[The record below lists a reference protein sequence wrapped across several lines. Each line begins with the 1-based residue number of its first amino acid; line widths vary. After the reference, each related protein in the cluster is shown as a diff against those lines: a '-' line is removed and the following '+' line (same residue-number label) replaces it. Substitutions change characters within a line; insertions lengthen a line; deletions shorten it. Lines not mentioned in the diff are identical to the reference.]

1 MTSSTAPYLPG
12 RHLLQVPGPTNVPQA
27 VLEAIARP
35 TLDHRGPAFAELA
48 LSVIA
53 GLQRVFRTAG
63 PVVIFPG
70 SGTGAWEAS
79 LVNTLSP
86 GDKVLNPETGQ
97 FSVLWGQVATGLGL
111 DVETLPS
118 DWRHGIDVEALRA
131 RLGTDDKHEI
141 QALLITHN
149 ETSTGALS
157 DVAAIRG
164 VLDDLGHPALLMVDA
179 VSSLASVDYRHDEW
193 GVDVTIAGSQKGLM
207 LPPGMS
213 FNAIS
218 QKALDRQSSAKLPR
232 AYWEWKPYLEL
243 NKNGFFPYTPSANLI
258 AGLEVS
264 ISLLEREGME
274 NVFARHIR
282 HGEAT
287 RAAVRA
293 WGLETQCVE
302 EAAYSPVVT
311 AVRMPEGYPEAEFRA
326 VVLATYGM
334 SLGSG
339 LGQVAGKV
347 FRIGHLGDFDDLSLI
362 AALAG
367 VELSLGVADIPHKE
381 GGVTAAL
388 GVLAATR

>member
-12 RHLLQVPGPTNVPQA
+12 RRYLQVPGPTNVPQA

-53 GLQRVFRTAG
+53 GLQRVFRTSG

-97 FSVLWGQVATGLGL
+97 FSFLWGQVASQLGL
-111 DVETLPS
+111 DVESLPS
-118 DWRHGIDVEALRA
+118 DWRHGIDVEALRS
-131 RLGTDDKHEI
+131 RLVADDKHEI

-164 VLDDLGHPALLMVDA
+164 VLDDLGHPALLFVDA
-179 VSSLASVDYRHDEW
+179 VSSLGSTDYRHDEW

-218 QKALDRQSSAKLPR
+218 QKALDRQSTAKLPR

-243 NKNGFFPYTPSANLI
+243 NKNGFFPYTPSANLM
-258 AGLEVS
+258 AGLEVA
-264 ISLLEREGME
+264 ISLLEREGLE
-274 NVFARHIR
+274 NVFARHFR

-293 WGLETQCVE
+293 WGLETQCVD

-311 AVRMPEGYPEAEFRA
+311 AVRMPDGYAEAEFRA

-334 SLGSG
+334 ALGSG

-347 FRIGHLGDFDDLSLI
+347 FRIGHLGDFDDLSLV

-367 VELSLGVADIPHKE
+367 VELSLGIADVPHKE
-381 GGVTAAL
+381 GGVSAAL
-388 GVLAATR
+388 AVLAAAH

>member
-1 MTSSTAPYLPG
+1 
-12 RHLLQVPGPTNVPQA
+12 
-27 VLEAIARP
+27 
-35 TLDHRGPAFAELA
+35 
-48 LSVIA
+48 
-53 GLQRVFRTAG
+53 
-63 PVVIFPG
+63 
-70 SGTGAWEAS
+70 
-79 LVNTLSP
+79 
-86 GDKVLNPETGQ
+86 
-97 FSVLWGQVATGLGL
+97 
-111 DVETLPS
+111 
-118 DWRHGIDVEALRA
+118 
-131 RLGTDDKHEI
+131 
-141 QALLITHN
+141 
-149 ETSTGALS
+149 
-157 DVAAIRG
+157 
-164 VLDDLGHPALLMVDA
+164 
-179 VSSLASVDYRHDEW
+179 
-193 GVDVTIAGSQKGLM
+193 
-207 LPPGMS
+207 
-213 FNAIS
+213 
-218 QKALDRQSSAKLPR
+218 
-232 AYWEWKPYLEL
+232 
-243 NKNGFFPYTPSANLI
+243 
-258 AGLEVS
+258 
-264 ISLLEREGME
+264 ME

-311 AVRMPEGYPEAEFRA
+311 AVRMPEGYAEAEFRA

>member
-1 MTSSTAPYLPG
+1 MTSSAAPYLPG
-12 RHLLQVPGPTNVPQA
+12 RHLLQVPGPTNVPQP

-35 TLDHRGPAFAELA
+35 TLDHRGPGFAALA
-48 LSVIA
+48 LSVIE
-53 GLQRVFRTAG
+53 GMKRVFRTTG

-70 SGTGAWEAS
+70 SGTGAWEAC

-97 FSVLWGQVATGLGL
+97 FSVLWGQLATQLGL
-111 DVETLPS
+111 EVESLPS
-118 DWRHGIDVEALRA
+118 DWRHAIDIEALRT
-131 RLGTDDKHEI
+131 RLGADDKHEI

-149 ETSTGALS
+149 ETSVGTLS

-164 VLDDLGHPALLMVDA
+164 VLDDLGHPALLFVDA
-179 VSSLASVDYRHDEW
+179 VSSLGSIDYRHDEW
-193 GVDVTIAGSQKGLM
+193 GVDVTVAGSQKGLM

-243 NKNGFFPYTPSANLI
+243 NKNGFFPYTPSANLM
-258 AGLEVS
+258 AGLEVA
-264 ISLLEREGME
+264 IGLLEAEGFE
-274 NVFARHIR
+274 NIFARHIR

-287 RAAVRA
+287 RAAVHA
-293 WGLETQCVE
+293 WGLETQCAD

-311 AVRMPEGYPEAEFRA
+311 AVRMPDGYAEAEFRK
-326 VVLATYGM
+326 VVLDSYGM
-334 SLGSG
+334 ALGSG

-347 FRIGHLGDFDDLSLI
+347 FRIGHLGDFDDLTLV

-367 VELSLGVADIPHKE
+367 VELSLGRADVPHKD
-381 GGVTAAL
+381 GGVAAAL
-388 GVLAATR
+388 AVLAAAR

>member
-12 RHLLQVPGPTNVPQA
+12 RRLLQVPGPTNVPQA

-48 LSVIA
+48 LSVIG
-53 GLQRVFRTAG
+53 GLKRVFRTTD

-97 FSVLWGQVATGLGL
+97 FSTLWGQVAAQLGL
-111 DVETLPS
+111 EVESIPS
-118 DWRHGIDVEALRA
+118 DWRHAIDVDALRT
-131 RLGTDDKHEI
+131 RLSADAGHEI

-157 DVAAIRG
+157 DVAAIRAA
-164 VLDDLGHPALLMVDA
+164 LDEIGHPALLLVDA
-179 VSSLASVDYRHDEW
+179 VSSLGSIDYRHDEW
-193 GVDVTIAGSQKGLM
+193 RVDVTIAGSQKGLM

-218 QKALDRQSSAKLPR
+218 QKALDKQSSAKLPR
-232 AYWEWKPYLEL
+232 AYWDWKPYLEM
-243 NKNGFFPYTPSANLI
+243 NPTGFYPYTPSSNLM
-258 AGLEVS
+258 AGLEVA
-264 ISLLEREGME
+264 ISLLEREGLE

-287 RAAVRA
+287 RAAVHA

-302 EAAYSPVVT
+302 EATCSPAVT
-311 AVRMPEGYPEAEFRA
+311 AVRMPEGYAENEFRA
-326 VVLATYGM
+326 VVLANYGM
-334 SLGSG
+334 ALGSG

-347 FRIGHLGDFDDLSLI
+347 FRIGHLGDFDDLSLV

-367 VELSLGVADIPHKE
+367 VELGLARADVPHKE

-388 GVLAATR
+388 AVLASSR